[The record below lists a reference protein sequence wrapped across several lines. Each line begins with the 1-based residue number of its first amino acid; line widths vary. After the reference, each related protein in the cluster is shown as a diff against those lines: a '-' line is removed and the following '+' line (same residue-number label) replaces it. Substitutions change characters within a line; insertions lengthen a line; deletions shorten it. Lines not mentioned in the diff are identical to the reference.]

1 MKVTV
6 DTSAVIAVIANEAS
20 KEVVI
25 NTTQGVDLIAPNSL
39 RWEVGNA
46 LSAMFKQDRTNY
58 KQARDMCDVFA
69 EIPVQYVDVSPKKA
83 LRLADK
89 HNIYAY
95 DAYMLVCAN
104 THQTPLIT
112 LDEELAEIAQN
123 MNIKTL
129 NV

>member
-6 DTSAVIAVIANEAS
+6 DTSAIIAVIANEAS
-20 KEVVI
+20 KEAVI
-25 NTTQGVDLIAPNSL
+25 NETQGVDLIAPNSL

-46 LSAMFKQDRTNY
+46 LSAMFKQNRTNF
-58 KQARDMCDVFA
+58 KLARDMCDAFT
-69 EIPVQYVDVSPKKA
+69 EIPVQYVDVRLKKA

-112 LDEELAEIAQN
+112 LDEELAGIAQN

>member
-6 DTSAVIAVIANEAS
+6 DTSAIIAVIANEAS
-20 KEVVI
+20 REAVI
-25 NTTQGVDLIAPNSL
+25 NATQGVDLIAPNSL

-46 LSAMFKQDRTNY
+46 LSAMFKQNRTNY
-58 KQARDMCDVFA
+58 KQARDMCDAFTK
-69 EIPVQYVDVSPKKA
+69 IPVQYVDVRLEKA
-83 LRLADK
+83 LRLADN
-89 HNIYAY
+89 HSIYAY

-112 LDEELAEIAQN
+112 LDEELAGIAQN

>member
-6 DTSAVIAVIANEAS
+6 DTSAIIAVIANEAS

-39 RWEVGNA
+39 HWEVGNA
-46 LSAMFKQDRTNY
+46 ISAMFKQNRTNY

-69 EIPVQYVDVSPKKA
+69 EIPVQYIDVSMKKA
-83 LRLADK
+83 LQHAD
-89 HNIYAY
+89 NYSIYAY

-112 LDEELAEIAQN
+112 LDEELAGVAQN

>member
-1 MKVTV
+1 MKVTI

-25 NTTQGVDLIAPNSL
+25 DATQGMNLIAPNSL

-46 LSAMFKQDRTNY
+46 LSAMFKQNRTNL
-58 KQARDMCDVFA
+58 KLARDMCDAFT
-69 EIPVQYVDVSPKKA
+69 EIPIQYVDVSLKKA
-83 LRLADK
+83 LRLADN

-112 LDEELAEIAQN
+112 LDEELAGIAQN